1 MAIHRFHIYKVTLR
15 GAKTGNNP
23 TDRSKLGTK
32 RHILTD
38 KNGIP
43 LSVVISP
50 ASTASTHDINLV
62 TDVVDNTVI
71 RQTSSKSKNKR
82 RQQQHLCLDKGYN
95 SAEEEKELI
104 KRDYVLHIPIKKKKK
119 KKKKGMNNEKEIP
132 PSIATTIKQYS
143 PKRWVVERTNSWHNR
158 FRKLFTRY
166 EKKAENYL
174 GLIQFSCSMI
184 VYRKIILG

>member
-1 MAIHRFHIYKVTLR
+1 M
-15 GAKTGNNP
+15 
-23 TDRSKLGTK
+23 
-32 RHILTD
+32 TD

-50 ASTASTHDINLV
+50 ASTHDIKLV

-71 RQTSSKSKNKR
+71 RRTSSKSKNER
-82 RQQQHLCLDKGYN
+82 RQQQHLCLDKRYN
-95 SAEEEKELI
+95 SAEEEQELI

-119 KKKKGMNNEKEIP
+119 GMNNEKEIP
-132 PSIATTIKQYS
+132 PSIATIKQYS

-174 GLIQFSCSMI
+174 GLVQFSCCMI
-184 VYRKIILG
+184 IYRKLILG